1 MDDKKEIVAAVLM
14 TIAFLLMYGSVGN
27 AEFYGDY
34 TTADV
39 IRLIVAGVLLIPAL
53 GVIIRQKINEHNDE

>member
-34 TTADV
+34 TTAEV
-39 IRLIVAGVLLIPAL
+39 IRLIVAGVLLIPAF
-53 GVIIRQKINEHNDE
+53 GVIIRQKINNKDE